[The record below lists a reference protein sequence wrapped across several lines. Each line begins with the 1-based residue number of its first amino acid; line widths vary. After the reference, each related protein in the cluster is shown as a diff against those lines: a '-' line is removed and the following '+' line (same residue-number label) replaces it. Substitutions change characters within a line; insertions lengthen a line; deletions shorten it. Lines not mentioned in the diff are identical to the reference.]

1 MLDNASGLYNIVY
14 TSGTFDLFHRNH
26 LALLQRSKEL
36 CRTLIVGVNTDE
48 LVKSY
53 KNAPIIPFEERLAI
67 VGALGMVDL
76 AVPQD
81 TLDHTITMRK
91 LNADCF
97 VVGDDWYPKYDYL
110 KEEGFDV
117 FYLPYGAGVSSS
129 SLKQEIAKSFDKM
142 CETGAASSNPEP
154 RLPLDN
160 LTGRSTTPLFNKSA

>member
-1 MLDNASGLYNIVY
+1 
-14 TSGTFDLFHRNH
+14 
-26 LALLQRSKEL
+26 
-36 CRTLIVGVNTDE
+36 
-48 LVKSY
+48 
-53 KNAPIIPFEERLAI
+53 
-67 VGALGMVDL
+67 MVDL

-129 SLKQEIAKSFDKM
+129 SLKQRLQSPLMKWLKWRGIIKPGA
-142 CETGAASSNPEP
+142 ETP
-154 RLPLDN
+154 
-160 LTGRSTTPLFNKSA
+160 T